1 MSRSRR
7 IAEMTSEDLSRI
19 ERPLLVIPVGSC
31 EQHGAH
37 LPLSTDTVIAE
48 TLCDEL
54 ASRHPRVVIGPSITV
69 SSSGEHAG
77 FTGTLSIGR
86 EATSTTLVELVRSA
100 DWAHDVL
107 FVNGH
112 GGNLAALTHAASLL
126 RSESRSVSVWSPH
139 IDGSDAHAG
148 HVETS
153 LMLAIAPPLVHMDRA
168 RLGNVEPL
176 AELATRLT
184 TTGVRSVSP
193 NGVLGDPRNATADEG
208 HRFLSHLVSDLVT
221 HAITHHP

>member
-7 IAEMTSEDLSRI
+7 IAEMTSEELSLI
-19 ERPLLVIPVGSC
+19 ERPLLVVPVGSC

-37 LPLSTDTVIAE
+37 LPLATDTVIAE
-48 TLCDEL
+48 RLCDEL
-54 ASRHPRVVIGPSITV
+54 ASRHLRVVIGPSITI

-77 FTGTLSIGR
+77 FVGTLSIGR

-107 FVNGH
+107 LVNGH
-112 GGNLAALTHAASLL
+112 GGNVAALTHAANLL

-153 LMLAIAPPLVHMDRA
+153 LMLAIAPTLVHMDRA
-168 RLGNVEPL
+168 RVGNIEPL
-176 AELATRLT
+176 AELTTRLT
-184 TTGVRSVSP
+184 TTGVRSVST
-193 NGVLGDPRNATADEG
+193 NGVLGDPLSATADEG
-208 HRFLSHLVSDLVT
+208 RRLLSHLVADLVA
-221 HAITHHP
+221 HATTHHP

>member
-19 ERPLLVIPVGSC
+19 ERPLLVVPVGSC

-112 GGNLAALTHAASLL
+112 GGNVAALTHAAILL

-153 LMLAIAPPLVHMDRA
+153 LMLAIAPTLVHMDRA

-193 NGVLGDPRNATADEG
+193 NGVLGDPRKATADEG
-208 HRFLSHLVSDLVT
+208 HRIVSFLVDELVA
-221 HAITHHP
+221 HATTHHP